1 MVLFCPEVID
11 VIDKSIFGAFIREK
25 RLEHGLTQRELAER
39 LSVSESAVSKWEM
52 AKSYPDITMI
62 PDICRVLDVSEH
74 ELIAGA
80 VDTEYRRL
88 RREAHLYRRISETYF
103 WGFTVAYALALLIC
117 LICDLALHRR
127 LGFSLIVFAALLVA
141 FSFIPSWIRFTERH
155 KLALF
160 VGSSYLSLVFLFFIC
175 CLRFRQNWFGI
186 ASLAV
191 LLGYALVFS
200 PALFRRYLPEKSRR
214 FFPLVYFSLLFLLL
228 ILLLS
233 VIRITVVYPLGAAI
247 GMSLYAWLP
256 FLILSLVHLGRLSP
270 LARASLDTLV
280 FGFDLYGVNA
290 VASRLFGGATP
301 GFYRVDLGDWASC
314 TNGNISFLLLL
325 CSLVAAAG
333 LLTAAIVQKRKN

>member
-11 VIDKSIFGAFIREK
+11 VIEKSIFGAFIREK

-80 VDTEYRRL
+80 VDTEYQRM

-127 LGFSLIVFAALLVA
+127 LGFSLIVLAALLVA
-141 FSFIPSWIRFTERH
+141 FSFIPRWIRFTERH

-214 FFPLVYFSLLFLLL
+214 FFPLLYFSLLFLLL

-270 LARASLDTLV
+270 LARASLDTFV
-280 FGFDLYGVNA
+280 FGLDLYGANA
-290 VASRLFGGATP
+290 VAGRLFGGAAP